1 MLDDNI
7 PQPWRARS
15 TLVLT
20 LSLVAAGLGNLQRL
34 PYLMGEHGGGA
45 FFVSYLIALCVLSVP
60 VLIAEVAVGSLGRGS
75 PGLAMHWAASVG
87 NVDSRWRHLG
97 VAQALLGLIFAAVA
111 ILTGVWS
118 VHSVMALYS
127 GELASASAIDVA
139 ADFLFFVDDRPAQ
152 FTQSLTLLAAAG
164 GVSALG
170 IRFGMGFLAWVC
182 LPAVAITLLGVLDFT
197 FVYTDLRPVQDF
209 LFSYQTDGWQ
219 MSFFWQAL
227 SAAGVT
233 LGAGLGIGMALGA
246 QSPTGLP
253 WGRSVLAVAV
263 IDTSFLVVT
272 AVIVSALLFETNV
285 APVEGLAGLF
295 IGLPYAFANLPL
307 GETYGAL
314 FFAATALLAWGAA
327 VVLLEPTVLLLA
339 NEWQMGRVSG
349 AVLGATLVVLI
360 IAALLFGGSLPLL
373 SVGTWST
380 QWLLPCSVLVTA
392 GFVGWLMPRPVL
404 RGELY
409 REPRW
414 LFRLWWFVLRWLVPP
429 ASLIWLLQAVG

>member
-20 LSLVAAGLGNLQRL
+20 LSMVAAGLGNLQRL

-111 ILTGVWS
+111 VLTGVWS

-127 GELASASAIDVA
+127 GDLASASAIDVA

-152 FTQSLTLLAAAG
+152 FMQTIMLLVAAG

>member
-20 LSLVAAGLGNLQRL
+20 LSMVAAGLGNLQRL

-152 FTQSLTLLAAAG
+152 FMQTIMLLVAAG

-197 FVYTDLRPVQDF
+197 YVYTDLRPVQDF

-272 AVIVSALLFETNV
+272 AVIVSALLFESNV

-339 NEWQMGRVSG
+339 NEWQMGRASG

-392 GFVGWLMPRPVL
+392 GFVGWLLPRPVL

>member
-20 LSLVAAGLGNLQRL
+20 LSMVAAGLGNLQRL

-97 VAQALLGLIFAAVA
+97 VAQALLGLIFAAAA

-127 GELASASAIDVA
+127 GDLASASAIDVA

-152 FTQSLTLLAAAG
+152 FMQTIMLLVAAG

-182 LPAVAITLLGVLDFT
+182 LPAVAITLLGVLNFT
-197 FVYTDLRPVQDF
+197 YVYTDLRPVQDF

>member
-45 FFVSYLIALCVLSVP
+45 FFVSYLIALVVLSVP
-60 VLIAEVAVGSLGRGS
+60 VLIAEVAIGSLGRGS
-75 PGLAMHWAASVG
+75 PWLAMHWAASVG
-87 NVDSRWRHLG
+87 NVDSRWRYLG

-118 VHSVMALYS
+118 VHYVMAFYS
-127 GELASASAIDVA
+127 GQLASASAIEVA
-139 ADFLFFVDDRPAQ
+139 ANFLFFVDDRPAQ
-152 FTQSLTLLAAAG
+152 FTQTIMLLVAAG
-164 GVSALG
+164 AVSALG
-170 IRFGMGFLAWVC
+170 IHFGVGFLAWLC

-197 FVYTDLRPVQDF
+197 FVYTDLRLVQDF
-209 LFSYQTDGWQ
+209 LFSYQTYDWR
-219 MSFFWQAL
+219 MSFFSQAL
-227 SAAGVT
+227 GAAGVT

-253 WGRSVLAVAV
+253 WGRSVLALAV
-263 IDTSFLVVT
+263 IDTSFQVVT
-272 AVIVSALLFETNV
+272 AVIVSALLFDSNV

-295 IGLPYAFANLPL
+295 IGLPYAFANLPM

-314 FFAATALLAWGAA
+314 FYVATAVLAWGAA
-327 VVLLEPTVLLLA
+327 VVMLEPTVLFLA
-339 NEWQMGRVSG
+339 NEWQLGRVCG

-360 IAALLFGGSLPLL
+360 IAALLFGGTLPLL
-373 SVGTWST
+373 HVGTWSMK
-380 QWLLPCSVLVTA
+380 WLLPSSVLVTA

-429 ASLIWLLQAVG
+429 ASLIWLLQAAV

>member
-20 LSLVAAGLGNLQRL
+20 LSMVAAGLGNLQRL
-34 PYLMGEHGGGA
+34 PYLMGEHGGA

-60 VLIAEVAVGSLGRGS
+60 VLIAEVAIGSLGRGS
-75 PGLAMHWAASVG
+75 PRLAMHWAASVG
-87 NVDSRWRHLG
+87 NVDSRWRYLG

-118 VHSVMALYS
+118 VHCVMTLYS
-127 GELASASAIDVA
+127 GQLASASAIDVA
-139 ADFLFFVDDRPAQ
+139 ADFLFFVDDRAAQ
-152 FTQSLTLLAAAG
+152 FTQTIMLLVAAG
-164 GVSALG
+164 GVSGLG

-197 FVYTDLRPVQDF
+197 FVHTDLRPVQDF
-209 LFSYQTDGWQ
+209 LFSYQTDDWQ
-219 MSFFWQAL
+219 MSALWQAL
-227 SAAGVT
+227 AAAGVT

-263 IDTSFLVVT
+263 IDTSFLVAT
-272 AVIVSALLFETNV
+272 AVIVSALLFESNV
-285 APVEGLAGLF
+285 SPVEGLAGLF

-339 NEWQMGRVSG
+339 NEWQLGRVSG
-349 AVLGATLVVLI
+349 AVLGATLVALI
-360 IAALLFGGSLPLL
+360 IAAMLFGGMLPLL
-373 SVGTWST
+373 RVGTWSM
-380 QWLLPCSVLVTA
+380 QWLLPCSVFLTA
-392 GFVGWLMPRPVL
+392 CFVGWLMPRPIL

-409 REPRW
+409 REPIW
-414 LFRLWWFVLRWLVPP
+414 LFRLWWFVLRWLAPP
-429 ASLIWLLQAVG
+429 ASLVWLQQAVF

>member
-20 LSLVAAGLGNLQRL
+20 LSMVAAGLGNLQRL
-34 PYLMGEHGGGA
+34 PYLMGELGGGA

-60 VLIAEVAVGSLGRGS
+60 VLIAEVALGSLGRGS

-97 VAQALLGLIFAAVA
+97 VAQALLGLIFAAAA

-152 FTQSLTLLAAAG
+152 FMQTIMLLVAAG

-182 LPAVAITLLGVLDFT
+182 LPAVAITLLGVLNFT
-197 FVYTDLRPVQDF
+197 YVYTDLRPVQDF

-349 AVLGATLVVLI
+349 AALGATLVVLI

>member
-20 LSLVAAGLGNLQRL
+20 LSMVAAGLGNLQRF

-45 FFVSYLIALCVLSVP
+45 FFVMYLVALCVLSVP
-60 VLIAEVAVGSLGRGS
+60 VLIAEVAIGSLGRGS
-75 PGLAMHWAASVG
+75 PGLALHWAASVG
-87 NVDSRWRHLG
+87 NLDSRWRFLG
-97 VAQALLGLIFAAVA
+97 VAQALLGLVFAAVA
-111 ILTGVWS
+111 ILTAVWCLHCVS
-118 VHSVMALYS
+118 VLYS
-127 GELASASAIDVA
+127 GQLASASAIDVA
-139 ADFLFFVDDRPAQ
+139 TDFLAFVDDRPAQ
-152 FTQSLTLLAAAG
+152 FTRTLLLLVAAG
-164 GVSALG
+164 SVSALG
-170 IRFGMGFLAWVC
+170 IRFGMGFLAWAC

-197 FVYTDLRPVQDF
+197 FVYTAMRPVQDF
-209 LFSYQTDGWQ
+209 PFSYRTDDWQ
-219 MSFFWQAL
+219 MSSFWQAL
-227 SAAGVT
+227 GAAGVT

-263 IDTSFLVVT
+263 IDTSFLVMT
-272 AVIVSALLFETNV
+272 AVIVSALLFESNV
-285 APVEGLAGLF
+285 SPVEGLAGLF

-327 VVLLEPTVLLLA
+327 AVLLEPTVLILA
-339 NEWQMGRVSG
+339 NEWQLGRVSG

-360 IAALLFGGSLPLL
+360 VAALLFGGTLPLL
-373 SVGTWST
+373 RVGTWSM
-380 QWLLPCSVLVTA
+380 QWLLPCSVFVTA
-392 GFVGWLMPRPVL
+392 WFVGWLMPRPGL

-409 REPRW
+409 REPIW
-414 LFRLWWFVLRWLVPP
+414 FFRLWCFVLRWLAPP
-429 ASLIWLLQAVG
+429 ASLFWLLRAIF